1 MGRRTRECYLCSTK
15 YEYCPTCSQDKMKPT
30 WMAEFHDENCKNI
43 FDICTRF
50 NMKLMDKTEAKK
62 ALSACDLSNK
72 SKFKDYVQKDIANIF
87 AEDPKP
93 VQEKEK
99 SAAAKTAAPAATKTA
114 KTHEVV
120 ETKE

>member
-30 WMAEFHDENCKNI
+30 WMTEFHDDNCKNI

-50 NMKLMDKTEAKK
+50 NMKLLDKSEAKK

-72 SKFKDYVQKDIANIF
+72 SKFKDYVKRDIANIF
-87 AEDPKP
+87 AEDSKP
-93 VQEKEK
+93 
-99 SAAAKTAAPAATKTA
+99 AAAKTAAPAATKTA
-114 KTHEVV
+114 KVHEVV

>member
-1 MGRRTRECYLCSTK
+1 
-15 YEYCPTCSQDKMKPT
+15 
-30 WMAEFHDENCKNI
+30 MAEFHDENCKNI

-50 NMKLMDKTEAKK
+50 NMKLMDKSEAEK
-62 ALSACDLSNK
+62 ALLACDLSNK
-72 SKFKDYVQKDIANIF
+72 EGFKDYVQRDLANIF

-93 VQEKEK
+93 VQEKVTK
-99 SAAAKTAAPAATKTA
+99 PAAAKTAAPAATKTA